1 MQIVESF
8 GQLLFPIR
16 CYGCGAIGIS
26 ICSLCRT
33 EWSPHL
39 YSLSVGR
46 MPVHSSI
53 LYSPIASKIVL
64 AAKENGLRGAD
75 TLIVESIMN
84 VLVRTQLDIAHVCL
98 VPIPSSALARRRRGR
113 SFIVDIVNRVSLE
126 LSVPMSNSL
135 ELTRKVRDQ
144 SGLHAKA
151 RAVNMEGAFALKV
164 GAYPRG
170 NLILVDDVV
179 TTGATLR
186 EAARALTSQ
195 GLHVLGSVTACVAQP
210 LRYKSSN
217 TR

>member
-1 MQIVESF
+1 
-8 GQLLFPIR
+8 
-16 CYGCGAIGIS
+16 
-26 ICSLCRT
+26 
-33 EWSPHL
+33 
-39 YSLSVGR
+39 

-53 LYSPIASKIVL
+53 LYSSIASKIVL

-75 TLIVESIMN
+75 TLIVDSITN
-84 VLVRTQLDIAHVCL
+84 VLIRTQLDMAHVCL

-126 LSVPMSNSL
+126 LSVPMANSL

-151 RAVNMEGAFALKV
+151 RAVNLEGAFALKV

-170 NLILVDDVV
+170 NLILIDDVV

-186 EAARALTSQ
+186 EAARALSSQ
-195 GLHVLGSVTACVAQP
+195 GLHVLASVTACVAQP
-210 LRYKSSN
+210 LRYESSN
-217 TR
+217 KR